1 MATGVREPDTSVAT
15 ATKPMEQA
23 PQALDADPC
32 EGKFDDRCP
41 SLSALRQST
50 GHRPASTVTNTA
62 TSRTQTRVSF
72 ATTQNLCG
80 DDPTSR
86 AVRLGGSTGRRAMH
100 LRPSVRGRKTDD
112 GVRDR
117 WAGRERRADP

>member
-15 ATKPMEQA
+15 ATKPVEQA

-32 EGKFDDRCP
+32 EGRFDDRCP

-62 TSRTQTRVSF
+62 KSRTQTRVSF
-72 ATTQNLCG
+72 ATTENLCG
-80 DDPTSR
+80 TILHQVQSGWG
-86 AVRLGGSTGRRAMH
+86 LRRASSDTTGFGS
-100 LRPSVRGRKTDD
+100 LPQNR
-112 GVRDR
+112 
-117 WAGRERRADP
+117 